1 MISEKQYYSEKRV
14 SSSSLKW
21 FENSPKFFFKQL
33 SEEIKQIKLSFLKL
47 GKKIHMSILEPELFE
62 KNYIYLEYETP
73 KSENQR
79 QFCEEY
85 VKLKKDKKATIKD
98 ASIKT
103 YSKAY
108 NIAGKSP
115 VKIEEEALKLQKSL
129 KKYIEY
135 LIKSTE
141 YKDVLN
147 KSTADLINDLKNEI
161 ALHKK
166 ANELLLVNNELD
178 PDYET
183 HNEYIIFWEYGKT
196 DKVSCKSMIDRFII
210 DKKNKVIKLVD
221 IKTTSDLG
229 SFNESIAGYK
239 YYRQMAF
246 YWLALYYEYKDKLNL
261 SEYTNE
267 TYIVAVQTKNLPE
280 CKVFTIDNA
289 LLDEGFREIETLM
302 SDISWHY
309 KNNLWDHSREYYE
322 GDGSEKINLQNGY

>member
-33 SEEIKQIKLSFLKL
+33 SEEIKQIKLSFLEL

-73 KSENQR
+73 KSENQK

-85 VKLKKDKKATIKD
+85 VKLKKDKKSTIKD
-98 ASIKT
+98 ASIKA

-108 NIAGKSP
+108 NIVGKSP
-115 VKIEEEALKLQKSL
+115 TKVEEEALKLQKSL

-135 LIKSTE
+135 LTKSVE

-147 KSTADLINDLKNEI
+147 KSTADLISDLKNEI

-183 HNEYIIFWEYGKT
+183 HNEYVIFWEYGKV

-221 IKTTSDLG
+221 IKTTSD
-229 SFNESIAGYK
+229 
-239 YYRQMAF
+239 
-246 YWLALYYEYKDKLNL
+246 
-261 SEYTNE
+261 
-267 TYIVAVQTKNLPE
+267 YIVNN
-280 CKVFTIDNA
+280 FRNNSSYDNF
-289 LLDEGFREIETLM
+289 LKLIKERSIYKFDVDLNSNDNVLTL
-302 SDISWHY
+302 STCYS
-309 KNNLWDHSREYYE
+309 K
-322 GDGSEKINLQNGY
+322 SERVVMHAKLIKQESNK